1 MTDRDLFKPYKSLF
15 PKKNQNKD
23 MTPYTNPL
31 YNLHS
36 PSIQKKSCSSIN
48 TNRLYLYYVNELFKG

>member
-15 PKKNQNKD
+15 SKKNQNKD

-36 PSIQKKSCSSIN
+36 PSIQKKILLKYKHKQTIFILCQ
-48 TNRLYLYYVNELFKG
+48 